1 MPTRW
6 WFAGHPITGEDIIA
20 QRRAKAICDQCPVAV
35 DCLAE
40 AVVRGEGY
48 GLWAGCSPKVVGRLR
63 RRTNSP
69 TSGWRIA
76 EPTVQVQKPR
86 ADRPEVSEPTV
97 HPMACAGTA
106 A

>member
-40 AVVRGEGY
+40 AVERGEGY

-69 TSGWRIA
+69 TSGWRIG
-76 EPTVQVQKPR
+76 
-86 ADRPEVSEPTV
+86 EPTV
-97 HPMACAGTA
+97 HPMVCAGSA